1 MLLLLL
7 LLMLLLLLLHLQ
19 AILGAV
25 LLNHKPDV
33 LLHLFQNTTLPGETK
48 EQTVARRGG
57 ESACWRCRGA
67 GPGRRDLSCCAHAP
81 SIIACALWH
90 PSCQLQ
96 L

>member
-48 EQTVARRGG
+48 EQTAARWRDVAV
-57 ESACWRCRGA
+57 SQHAGA
-67 GPGRRDLSCCAHAP
+67 AEVQAQDGVT
-81 SIIACALWH
+81 
-90 PSCQLQ
+90 
-96 L
+96 